1 LGAAIERTP
10 PTMDW
15 VATLLIL
22 PETGADVAL
31 AARPTV
37 APSITITPAV
47 LVFRSFDII
56 KGAAIALE
64 IVQIASTIQ
73 IARPPTA

>member
-1 LGAAIERTP
+1 
-10 PTMDW
+10 
-15 VATLLIL
+15 
-22 PETGADVAL
+22 VAL

-64 IVQIASTIQ
+64 IVQIARTTQ
-73 IARPPTA
+73 IASPPTA